1 MSNSQSGPVAG
12 LSGRVVLVTGAAD
25 GLGFATAAE
34 LGRAAATVLVHGRTP
49 LKAEQAARRLAE
61 MPRGRTGRYIPVYAE
76 LSSRSEL
83 RDLASRVR
91 DLAPDGLHV
100 LINNAGAQFS
110 DRRLT
115 VDGLEM
121 TTAVVHVAAA
131 ALSRLLIGHLRKG
144 AATAGTSSQVINVT
158 SINERF
164 GRPVTDW
171 SYATGYGQVR
181 AYSNAKLMALAY
193 TYGLAQRIDENEVTV
208 SAADPGAVFTD
219 FGRKAGGS
227 AGRMDRLL
235 RPVAPLLIA
244 SPEQAA
250 RRSVMLAM
258 APDNARRTGA
268 FYARGARRVSSRRSR
283 EKSVIDQV
291 YALTEEKLAE
301 LGF

>member
-1 MSNSQSGPVAG
+1 MTGVNGTAS
-12 LSGRVVLVTGAAD
+12 LSGRVALVTGAAD

-34 LGRAAATVLVHGRTP
+34 LGRAAATVLVHGRTQ
-49 LKAEQAARRLAE
+49 LKAERAVQRLAE
-61 MPRGRTGRYIPVYAE
+61 MPHSQAGRYIPVYAE
-76 LSSRSEL
+76 LSSGSEL
-83 RDLASRVR
+83 RDLASNVR
-91 DLAPDGLHV
+91 ELTPDGLHV

-110 DRRLT
+110 ERRLT

-144 AATAGTSSQVINVT
+144 AATAGAPSQVINVT

-193 TYGLAQRIDENEVTV
+193 TYGLARRIDENEVTV

-244 SPEQAA
+244 SPERAA

-258 APDNARRTGA
+258 APGNVRRTGA
-268 FYARGARRVSSRRSR
+268 FYARGARRTSSRRSR
-283 EKSVIDQV
+283 EKPVIDRV
-291 YALTEEKLAE
+291 YALTEERLAE